1 MILRLVGAGFLLGAI
16 GCSSQD
22 PASLNDPDLVPLA
35 TVRQFGPVGYR
46 DPLGVISPDGQWLAT
61 AAHHRLEVR
70 AVQREALP
78 RTLPSGEARI
88 VHLTW
93 YPGGRLLVGQ
103 PDQETSWWAYDLER
117 GERQPFWSE
126 LARRRDPLLDQLREV
141 VFSPE
146 GDRLAGVSRRP
157 SGSVLVVLDTLGTV
171 LDSVVSSAELS
182 HPHWLSDGRVVCLGL
197 VEGRQRV
204 MLPCGGASPAG
215 LDTLEA
221 YGPLASSPDGRELY
235 LALPNDRGFV
245 DLWAWELDRG
255 QGRLLASHARDS
267 YAPSVTA
274 DGRVLYKAQDYWTQV
289 SVMPSIGGPATQRTT
304 FQAETPSWSPDGGQL
319 GITYGTWRRVIDDF
333 HYPDIAQ
340 EAGIIAAEATLA
352 ASAPDIVVQNSP
364 SEDQGLS
371 WSPNGRWIAFHSH
384 MRGSD
389 DIWLRPADR
398 FEPLTRLSALGRGA
412 EVGWPRWSPDGR
424 WIVFNGDSMVG
435 GRSRSLLWI
444 VGVDQDQG
452 VVTAPPRAVPLGGL
466 EDEILHT
473 EWLGSS
479 DEIVFSGLGSEGVHT
494 LYRVPRGGGRPSLV
508 HRYTSTQRFDGF
520 GVSSDGGWLV
530 FPQPDSLGQLQ
541 LFKVSTAAG
550 SAVEQ
555 LTSDPTEKTQP
566 SVSPDGTRIAFTVWR
581 YQARLFLISPR

>member
-1 MILRLVGAGFLLGAI
+1 
-16 GCSSQD
+16 
-22 PASLNDPDLVPLA
+22 
-35 TVRQFGPVGYR
+35 
-46 DPLGVISPDGQWLAT
+46 
-61 AAHHRLEVR
+61 
-70 AVQREALP
+70 
-78 RTLPSGEARI
+78 
-88 VHLTW
+88 
-93 YPGGRLLVGQ
+93 
-103 PDQETSWWAYDLER
+103 
-117 GERQPFWSE
+117 
-126 LARRRDPLLDQLREV
+126 
-141 VFSPE
+141 
-146 GDRLAGVSRRP
+146 
-157 SGSVLVVLDTLGTV
+157 
-171 LDSVVSSAELS
+171 
-182 HPHWLSDGRVVCLGL
+182 
-197 VEGRQRV
+197 
-204 MLPCGGASPAG
+204 
-215 LDTLEA
+215 
-221 YGPLASSPDGRELY
+221 
-235 LALPNDRGFV
+235 
-245 DLWAWELDRG
+245 
-255 QGRLLASHARDS
+255 
-267 YAPSVTA
+267 
-274 DGRVLYKAQDYWTQV
+274 
-289 SVMPSIGGPATQRTT
+289 
-304 FQAETPSWSPDGGQL
+304 
-319 GITYGTWRRVIDDF
+319 VIDDF

-384 MRGSD
+384 MQGSD

-398 FEPLTRLSALGRGA
+398 PEPLTRLSALGRGA

-424 WIVFNGDSMVG
+424 WIVFNGDTVVG
-435 GRSRSLLWI
+435 GRTRSLLWM

-466 EDEILHT
+466 EDAVLHT

-479 DEIVFSGLGSEGVHT
+479 DEIVFSGLGSGGVHT

-541 LFKVSTAAG
+541 LFKVLTAVG